1 MPDTAWNMKAMKE
14 FIHKHKEE
22 RKMIKAENGQVEV
35 SGRKKKSREIL

>member
-22 RKMIKAENGQVEV
+22 RKMIKTEKKHNRDT
-35 SGRKKKSREIL
+35 GRIVAGRS